1 MLVQASE
8 TAVNLLAQDDFGIV
22 YFIQNAQQ
30 FWSELDDLLRVPAEV
45 TLSLLDTTLRR
56 FVSLCASYHEQYLQS
71 PLQLEHACQQ
81 LLNSELFTFHSER
94 MCELI
99 IEDAQSKTDP
109 HVQLILYTILL
120 YYGRRQ
126 TSFLRSSKRWKP
138 LIPLLIDHVLVEI
151 DPETEF
157 TVLSAS
163 SASGSRQSIFMG
175 PVTIEAKLRCLGVR
189 LLYEVCRVQNLSAQD
204 LRVFTNSFI
213 DYLFD
218 LVEQTRFVPDE
229 TFNYSVIKLLVALN
243 EQFMVA
249 GLDKK
254 TALSFGKTS
263 EVQNRVVHV
272 LTSRLGSSKTFGA
285 NMIFMLNRAS
295 QSTDDLCMQ
304 LLVLKLLYILF
315 TSKATSTFFYTND
328 LCVLVDVF
336 LRELV
341 DLGEENESLR
351 QTYLRVLHPLLTKTQ
366 LRDVSYKR
374 PQIVMTLES
383 LIRQT
388 QFREVNPTTKRL
400 VERCLSGEWC
410 MQMRK
415 SSFDRDAITAEG
427 NFREGSPSQD
437 VVASTV
443 HDTSPAQ
450 TPMSATLERSS
461 SISKPRQLK
470 SSRSIDNLKATF
482 SPRLG
487 VETHRRPSV
496 ESAPSFGGATS
507 GATGTAARRPSK
519 SGSMDS
525 GAFLSHQYA
534 TRQANLHTSP
544 SSPGSISLP
553 PNPSTVPQKSRRPP
567 PPPPVRRKSPPTAV
581 GMTNGGAIITAIAS
595 SSSSVLKK
603 FGNSRGQ
610 STDFMKGM
618 I

>member
-1 MLVQASE
+1 MLVQTSE
-8 TAVNLLAQDDFGIV
+8 TAVNLLAEDEFGIV

-56 FVSLCASYHEQYLQS
+56 FTSLCASYHEQYLQS
-71 PLQLEHACQQ
+71 PLQLEHACQR
-81 LLNSELFTFHSER
+81 LLGSELFTFHSER

-109 HVQLILYTILL
+109 HVQLILYSILF
-120 YYGRRQ
+120 YYGRRH

-138 LIPLLIDHVLVEI
+138 VIPLLMDHVLVEI

-157 TVLSAS
+157 MNLVPS

-175 PVTIEAKLRCLGVR
+175 PVTIEAKLRCLSVR
-189 LLYEVCRVQNLSAQD
+189 LLYEVCRVQKLSVQD

-213 DYLFD
+213 DHLFE
-218 LVEQTRFVPDE
+218 LVEQTKFVPDE

-249 GLDKK
+249 ALDKK
-254 TALSFGKTS
+254 TTLSSGKAP
-263 EVQNRVVHV
+263 EVQNRVIHV
-272 LTSRLGSSKTFGA
+272 LTSRLGSTKTFGE

-295 QSTDDLCMQ
+295 QSADDQCMQ

-315 TSKATSTFFYTND
+315 TSKATSEFFYTND

-336 LRELV
+336 LREVV

-366 LRDVSYKR
+366 LRDVPYKR

-410 MQMRK
+410 MQLRK
-415 SSFDRDAITAEG
+415 SSFDRDAITAEEQ
-427 NFREGSPSQD
+427 FREASPSRE
-437 VVASTV
+437 VVASTM

-461 SISKPRQLK
+461 SISKPKHIK
-470 SSRSIDNLKATF
+470 SSRSIDNLKVTLF
-482 SPRLG
+482 SRLG
-487 VETHRRPSV
+487 KETHRRPSV
-496 ESAPSFGGATS
+496 ESAPTFGGATS
-507 GATGTAARRPSK
+507 GATGTATRRPSK
-519 SGSMDS
+519 SGSVDNGTFS
-525 GAFLSHQYA
+525 SHQYA
-534 TRQANLHTSP
+534 TRHANLHASP
-544 SSPGSISLP
+544 SSPDAISLP
-553 PNPSTVPQKSRRPP
+553 SNPTAVPQKLRRPP

-581 GMTNGGAIITAIAS
+581 GVTNGGAIITAIAS

-603 FGNSRGQ
+603 LGNSRGQ
-610 STDFMKGM
+610 STDFIKGTS
-618 I
+618 

>member
-1 MLVQASE
+1 MLVQTSE
-8 TAVNLLAQDDFGIV
+8 TAVNLLAQDEFGIV
-22 YFIQNAQQ
+22 YYIENAQQ
-30 FWSELDDLLRVPAEV
+30 FWSELDDLLRVPAEA

-56 FVSLCASYHEQYLQS
+56 FVSLCASCHEQYLQS

-81 LLNSELFTFHSER
+81 LLDSELFTFHSER

-126 TSFLRSSKRWKP
+126 SSFLRSSKRWKP
-138 LIPLLIDHVLVEI
+138 LIPLLMDHVLVEI

-157 TVLSAS
+157 MNLVPS
-163 SASGSRQSIFMG
+163 SASGSRHSIFMG
-175 PVTIEAKLRCLGVR
+175 PVTIEAKLRYLGVR

-204 LRVFTNSFI
+204 LRVFTDSFI
-213 DYLFD
+213 DHLFE

-254 TALSFGKTS
+254 TTHSFGKVS
-263 EVQNRVVHV
+263 EARNRVLHV
-272 LTSRLGSSKTFGA
+272 LTSRLGSNKTFA
-285 NMIFMLNRAS
+285 QNMIFMLNRAS

-315 TSKATSTFFYTND
+315 TSKVTSTFFYTND

-351 QTYLRVLHPLLTKTQ
+351 QTYLRVLHPLLTRTQ
-366 LRDVSYKR
+366 LRDVPYKR

-400 VERCLSGEWC
+400 VERCLSGDWC
-410 MQMRK
+410 IQLRK
-415 SSFDRDAITAEG
+415 SSFDKNAITAEDY
-427 NFREGSPSQD
+427 FREGSPSRE
-437 VVASTV
+437 VAASTV

-450 TPMSATLERSS
+450 TPTSATLDRSS
-461 SISKPRQLK
+461 SISKLKQMK
-470 SSRSIDNLKATF
+470 SSRSIDNFKAML

-496 ESAPSFGGATS
+496 ESAPGFGGATS

-519 SGSMDS
+519 SGSADS
-525 GAFLSHQYA
+525 GAFPPHQYA
-534 TRQANLHTSP
+534 TRHANLHAAPLP
-544 SSPGSISLP
+544 SGAVSLP
-553 PNPSTVPQKSRRPP
+553 SNPPTAPQKSRRPP
-567 PPPPVRRKSPPTAV
+567 PPPPIRRKSPPTAV
-581 GMTNGGAIITAIAS
+581 GMTNGGAIMTAIAS

-603 FGNSRGQ
+603 LGNSRGQ
-610 STDFMKGM
+610 STDFGRRAS
-618 I
+618 